1 MSIKQNDDM
10 VQLSCQSKG
19 GARETSTFSAK
30 YLVGCD
36 GAKSATRSH
45 IAKEAG
51 ISEKGQQKM
60 HLTMFQQ
67 STKTKLFQFYACYIQ
82 LTKNF
87 IEDAMEDLGFKEE
100 WLVVDVILKRPIPQ
114 LGSTDGHTVQVQ
126 TDHIMKLKAVIY
138 RVTHLVG

>member
-19 GARETSTFSAK
+19 DVGETSTFMAK

-51 ISEKGQQKM
+51 LDDKGQQ
-60 HLTMFQQ
+60 
-67 STKTKLFQFYACYIQ
+67 
-82 LTKNF
+82 
-87 IEDAMEDLGFKEE
+87 
-100 WLVVDVILKRPIPQ
+100 
-114 LGSTDGHTVQVQ
+114 
-126 TDHIMKLKAVIY
+126 
-138 RVTHLVG
+138 